1 MSPRRSHLRI
11 ERTANGRYAL
21 DLPDDEREVVVSLV
35 GQLREVL
42 LATTDEPIVR
52 RLFPTA
58 YNEDAERDQEYQQ
71 LVRDE
76 LLERRLAAL
85 ATVEAT
91 AAVDELDEAAL
102 TGWLTALN
110 DLRLVLGTRL
120 DVSED
125 DPEVDPDDPDA
136 PAHAV
141 YHYLGLLVSEAV
153 DALERD
159 LPPPT
164 EPDV

>member
-1 MSPRRSHLRI
+1 MGLFRTERIRRV
-11 ERTANGRYAL
+11 AAGRYVVAL
-21 DLPDDEREVVVSLV
+21 PEPERALLVDLAD
-35 GQLREVL
+35 QLRGVL
-42 LATTDEPIVR
+42 LATTDDPTLR

-58 YNEDAERDQEYQQ
+58 YNEDAERDREYQQ

-91 AAVDELDEAAL
+91 AQATELDEAAL
-102 TGWLTALN
+102 SGWLTALN

-125 DPEVDPDDPDA
+125 DHEVDPGDPDA

-141 YHYLGLLVSEAV
+141 YHYLGMLLSEIV
-153 DALERD
+153 DALEAD
-159 LPPPT
+159 LPPPP
-164 EPDV
+164 EPEV

>member
-1 MSPRRSHLRI
+1 MPRHRYTRVQRVS
-11 ERTANGRYAL
+11 AGRYAV
-21 DLPDDEREVVVSLV
+21 DLPEAERQLLTKLVDE
-35 GQLREVL
+35 LREVL
-42 LATTDEPIVR
+42 LATTDEPTLR

-58 YNEDAERDQEYQQ
+58 YHEDRARDEEYQL

-85 ATVEAT
+85 ATVEET
-91 AAVDELDEAAL
+91 AMAEELDEAGL

-125 DPEVDPDDPDA
+125 DHDVDPDDPEA
-136 PAHAV
+136 IAHAV
-141 YHYLGLLVSEAV
+141 YHYLGMLLGEVV
-153 DALERD
+153 DALEAD
-159 LPPPT
+159 LPPPS
-164 EPDV
+164 EPEV